1 MRSSFLVS
9 VPKALYN
16 SHIDVVY
23 RIQGSEFEWDSDK
36 AQSNLVKH
44 GVTFEEAVEAFFDPF
59 YQTGDASVDE
69 VKMIIPIDTMQT
81 LAKVASNRD
90 MSVQALLKLYIGQGL
105 RQDAAQ
111 LYADRV
117 LEMTA
122 EVLARHVASPDE
134 VAAILHE
141 IRSKA
146 A

>member
-1 MRSSFLVS
+1 MKK
-9 VPKALYN
+9 PN
-16 SHIDVVY
+16 
-23 RIQGSEFEWDSDK
+23 EE
-36 AQSNLVKH
+36 
-44 GVTFEEAVEAFFDPF
+44 VTLQIRPRPTEAV
-59 YQTGDASVDE
+59 S
-69 VKMIIPIDTMQT
+69 INIPIDTMQT
-81 LAKVASNRD
+81 LTKVAANRN

-105 RQDAAQ
+105 RQDTAQ

-122 EVLARHVASPDE
+122 EVLARHVQSPDE